1 MLFERTYCQQ
11 AVCAPSRAS
20 LLTGSRPDT
29 TKIYDLDTPGWCK
42 CANEIT
48 FSPLHYRAY
57 CDMIL

>member
-11 AVCAPSRAS
+11 AACAPSRAS

-29 TKIYDLDTPGWCK
+29 TRIYDLSTPGRCK

-48 FSPLHYRAY
+48 FFCLHYRAY